1 MKSEKASW
9 DYFFK
14 QEQAQEYTKE
24 LQAFLDKEYA
34 THTVYPPRQMMF
46 SAFKMTPLDKVKVVI
61 VGQDPYHEPAQAMG
75 LSFSVPKGVPLPMSL
90 INIFKEIESD
100 LHIKMDF
107 SCGDLSGWAQQGVLL
122 LNAFLSVRRGQP
134 LSHRHPGYTQFFE
147 HVLGLLNQLEQPI
160 VFLLWGSFA
169 RGYRR
174 LLTNPRHFILESVH
188 PSPLAANRGGWFGNH
203 HFSRANEFLSRHNL
217 EPIDWQN
224 SSRFA

>member
-1 MKSEKASW
+1 
-9 DYFFK
+9 
-14 QEQAQEYTKE
+14 
-24 LQAFLDKEYA
+24 
-34 THTVYPPRQMMF
+34 MF

-203 HFSRANEFLSRHNL
+203 HFSRANEFLSHHNL